1 MFFFLLGAIWHLGWG
16 HFAGQTKAAS
26 TASNVSGV
34 WFHCFIPKSDRIGK
48 EHLENIFLL
57 ECFSLWVQLFVFKPC
72 VKFII
77 SPCRSVFFRLID
89 HRHLFTSGQ
98 GANPLWRHGW
108 KMGFQESMFADV
120 NSSFDVMSFHQMI
133 YLQLIFDNTKI
144 GLVIFLWQTSWGNL
158 WSDCCGTSRIAVEN
172 TSWNWMHYQPFEV
185 CPRDEWK

>member
-1 MFFFLLGAIWHLGWG
+1 MFFLLGAIWHLGWG
-16 HFAGQTKAAS
+16 HGNEGRFHSLQRIRSLVSLFHSQIGQNWKRAS
-26 TASNVSGV
+26 
-34 WFHCFIPKSDRIGK
+34 W
-48 EHLENIFLL
+48 EHILL